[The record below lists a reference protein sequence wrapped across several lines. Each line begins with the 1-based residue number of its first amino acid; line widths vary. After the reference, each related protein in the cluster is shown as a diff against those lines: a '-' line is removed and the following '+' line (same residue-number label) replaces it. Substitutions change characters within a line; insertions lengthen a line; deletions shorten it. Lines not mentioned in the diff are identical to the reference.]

1 MVTCRRNQHTPAES
15 VIAEAPEAW
24 RNHRA
29 RMELIVQQVWV
40 PRQAS
45 STGHRG
51 AHHPS
56 VTDAPAVVAL
66 CLGLWRHTKQTC
78 ACIPKQCKMQSSSFW
93 MQMGIG
99 PMTDLLPSHLN
110 QSGHVYKHNFLHVL
124 TATIST
130 YEYTFGSSL
139 MSSPAMSHQ
148 TIITHTRAWTRRYKH
163 RERDPRTLATA
174 LLLLTKA
181 TVRPT
186 VATPA
191 VTHFLPSVCDQP
203 TCTVIL
209 TRVGAAH
216 WTHEFQTG
224 LQLRSI
230 NTVYFHNTYLTT
242 S

>member
-15 VIAEAPEAW
+15 VTAEAPEAW

-29 RMELIVQQVWV
+29 HMELIVQQVWV
-40 PRQAS
+40 PRQTS

-66 CLGLWRHTKQTC
+66 RLGLWRHTKQTRTC
-78 ACIPKQCKMQSSSFW
+78 VPKQCRWDADGHRADDRSPPFTLESVRASLQTQLSACVNCSN
-93 MQMGIG
+93 
-99 PMTDLLPSHLN
+99 LN
-110 QSGHVYKHNFLHVL
+110 IWVHVL
-124 TATIST
+124 QLAHVFTCHEPSNH
-130 YEYTFGSSL
+130 Y
-139 MSSPAMSHQ
+139 H
-148 TIITHTRAWTRRYKH
+148 THTRAWTRRYKH
-163 RERDPRTLATA
+163 RERDPRTLATVS
-174 LLLLTKA
+174 LLLTKA

-203 TCTVIL
+203 TRTVIL

-224 LQLRSI
+224 YNSDPLILFTLSTPI
-230 NTVYFHNTYLTT
+230 
-242 S
+242 